1 MKFDWF
7 HFFANFF
14 KLSPIQPDAT
24 VEDALTLKQK
34 VGFSGF
40 PVVDKAQKLLGLVT
54 SRDIDFIKNIS
65 LPVSDVMTKVEDLVV
80 VKDKQS
86 LTLDDANDILKT
98 KKIGKLP
105 VIDENGKLV
114 ALLSRTDLKKNK
126 EWPLA
131 SKDSK
136 KQLLVGA
143 AISTREHDRQRV
155 EMLAEAGVDVIVIDS
170 SQGNSIYQI
179 EMIGY
184 IKKNFPKIEV
194 IAGNGK

>member
-1 MKFDWF
+1 
-7 HFFANFF
+7 
-14 KLSPIQPDAT
+14 
-24 VEDALTLKQK
+24 
-34 VGFSGF
+34 
-40 PVVDKAQKLLGLVT
+40 
-54 SRDIDFIKNIS
+54 
-65 LPVSDVMTKVEDLVV
+65 MTKVEDLVV